1 MRIFH
6 AVTVLGIRVL
16 MGGWVLLFPCLTF
29 GAELLPELDGKKVE
43 ISLMSQFPEV
53 LPERGSVTLD
63 FRIRNQQDRPGVW
76 TLQFRSERGWQNEKT
91 LYSERRIEVDAKSA
105 KTVRW
110 EIPLLSGTEFSGRE
124 DRNLSV
130 GVSGPGATGQ
140 YFRLISGDGGYGG
153 GSNHDKLVLV
163 SPALAVNE
171 GDWQYSEIEKLIDDN
186 NEALLLSPFDLD
198 QLPSEVT
205 GFSGVDV
212 MMMSDA
218 EWKSLRASHAVILS
232 WVAGGGHLLF
242 KDGQSVSDGGL
253 GMGSVTRLGRSQD
266 PVAVVRRLKGFKTM
280 SDRLSQPRAFRR
292 DRWKLADKIV
302 EIKPSF
308 GLIMLMVIVI
318 AALLGPLNIWVSF
331 RKRNSMQIIWTTPVI
346 SLLLSL
352 LVGAGIVISDG
363 FGGKGQRALRILLL
377 PEQAVE
383 VSYQEQISRTGV
395 LLSNRFEVPEGTELY
410 SLPPEKSR
418 ERRKLSFTEVSPGT
432 WSGDWF
438 ENRAIQA
445 QALRQTRSSRA
456 AVSFNPGPQP
466 TVLSTV
472 DATFSRILIRD
483 AENNLWYGENIRPG
497 KSAPLRK
504 VERDTEK
511 ALFEEI
517 KTRDDAFFSSAQAGW
532 FYAESQQ
539 SDRYIESLPSI
550 KWQNWPVWYM
560 GPLKGEAQP

>member
-1 MRIFH
+1 MRKFH
-6 AVTVLGIRVL
+6 AVSVSGIRVIIGL
-16 MGGWVLLFPCLTF
+16 WILFFFTLSF
-29 GAELLPELDGKKVE
+29 AEEFLPELDGKTVE
-43 ISLMSQFPEV
+43 ISLLSQFPEV
-53 LPERGSVTLD
+53 LPDRGAITLD
-63 FRIRNQQDRPGVW
+63 FRIRNHQDRSAVW
-76 TLQFRSERGWQNEKT
+76 TLHFRSERGWQNEKS
-91 LYSERRIEVDAKSA
+91 LFSKRRIEVDAKSA

-124 DRNLSV
+124 DYHLSV

-140 YFRLISGDGGYGG
+140 SFRLISGDGGYGR
-153 GSNHDKLVLV
+153 SNQDALVLV

-171 GDWQYSEIEKLIDDN
+171 GDWLYNEIEKQIDDH
-186 NEALLLSPFDLD
+186 NEPLELSRFDLE
-198 QLPSEVT
+198 QLPTEVT

-212 MMMSDA
+212 MMMSEA
-218 EWKSLRASHAVILS
+218 EWKRLRASQAVILS

-242 KDGQSVSDGGL
+242 KDGQSASDGRLGL
-253 GMGSVTRLGRSQD
+253 GSVTRLGRSQD
-266 PVAVVRRLKGFKTM
+266 PVAVIRRLKGLQTL
-280 SDRLSQPRAFRR
+280 SDRLSQQSAFRR
-292 DRWKLADKIV
+292 GRWKLADKIV

-331 RKRNSMQIIWTTPVI
+331 RKRNSMQIMWTTPVI
-346 SLLLSL
+346 SLVLSL

-363 FGGKGQRALRILLL
+363 FGGKGQRALRIVLV
-377 PEQAVE
+377 PAHAVE

-395 LLSNRFEVPEGTELY
+395 LLRNRFELPEGTELY

-418 ERRKLSFTEVSPGT
+418 ERRKLTFTEVSSGT

-466 TVLSTV
+466 MVLSTV
-472 DATFSRILIRD
+472 DAGFSRILIRD
-483 AENNLWYGENIRPG
+483 VDSDLWYGENVSPG
-497 KSAPLRK
+497 KPAPLRK
-504 VERDTEK
+504 VGRDTEK
-511 ALFEEI
+511 ALFDEM
-517 KTRDDAFFSSAQAGW
+517 KTREDTFFSSAQAGW
-532 FYAESQQ
+532 FYAESQE